1 MVQPGSS
8 GPVGC
13 GPWGSS
19 FSREFPADAGRALAP
34 SGVQPRGLGVFFPTR
49 KRVFFAGGVEVL
61 GALPAEPELPELWSA
76 CCGGGGGG
84 GDDAQRMTAA
94 ESSVGDSGR
103 VAGLL
108 CLRDS
113 LRKAKLPILLL
124 GGFWEPFITTAG
136 IVAQPGTKVS
146 YQSKNESALTSY
158 ATF

>member
-1 MVQPGSS
+1 M
-8 GPVGC
+8 GC

-19 FSREFPADAGRALAP
+19 FSRESPADAGRALAP

-136 IVAQPGTKVS
+136 SGPARHKGFLPKQKRKRADFLCNFLNMGVMMG
-146 YQSKNESALTSY
+146 
-158 ATF
+158 

>member
-1 MVQPGSS
+1 M
-8 GPVGC
+8 
-13 GPWGSS
+13 
-19 FSREFPADAGRALAP
+19 
-34 SGVQPRGLGVFFPTR
+34 
-49 KRVFFAGGVEVL
+49 L

-124 GGFWEPFITTAG
+124 GGFWVPLCASWLPLDASWEI
-136 IVAQPGTKVS
+136 PGCLAK
-146 YQSKNESALTSY
+146 QLGARLC
-158 ATF
+158 F

>member
-1 MVQPGSS
+1 
-8 GPVGC
+8 
-13 GPWGSS
+13 
-19 FSREFPADAGRALAP
+19 
-34 SGVQPRGLGVFFPTR
+34 
-49 KRVFFAGGVEVL
+49 
-61 GALPAEPELPELWSA
+61 
-76 CCGGGGGG
+76 
-84 GDDAQRMTAA
+84 MTAA